1 MLHKKTD
8 SSLHIIASEYLHDY
22 LLGGCATITV
32 ATSISS
38 LRYTYSIRRDK
49 KYKDIYYTF
58 IHLHDGWHS
67 LGAYTPDDNHY
78 TDYEYI
84 NLTKECWPQ
93 RHRLIA
99 SLLQHLTDYNILNKY
114 IIYSHGLCSV
124 CGRPLIDIESIR
136 RGIGPECWRH
146 LQDDNTL
153 HKDKQQ
159 TIGGLLQNVKDNS

>member
-1 MLHKKTD
+1 MTTPD

-22 LLGGCATITV
+22 LLGGNATITV
-32 ATSISS
+32 TTSKDS
-38 LRYTYSIRRDK
+38 LRYTYGIRRDK

-58 IHLHDGWHS
+58 IHLRDGWHS

-84 NLTKECWPQ
+84 NLTRECWPQ

-99 SLLQHLTDYNILNKY
+99 SLLQHLTDYSVLDKY
-114 IIYSHGLCSV
+114 TVYSHGLCSV

-146 LQDDNTL
+146 VQQDITL
-153 HKDKQQ
+153 HKDRQQ
-159 TIGGLLQNVKDNS
+159 TIGGILQHAKDNS